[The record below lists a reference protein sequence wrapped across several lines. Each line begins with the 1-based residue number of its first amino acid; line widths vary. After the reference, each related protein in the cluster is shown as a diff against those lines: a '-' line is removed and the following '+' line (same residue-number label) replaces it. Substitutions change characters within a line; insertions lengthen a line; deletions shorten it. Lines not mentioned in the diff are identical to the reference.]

1 MSNNDSGAATAASGA
16 EPQLLLTLRVDVQ
29 NAGAIALPPMTIKME
44 APTSIAQFQLLLQS
58 KLVDAM
64 TQAAAGHESAALLHE
79 DTRQMEIDVEIYDNR
94 KSQFLSL
101 QSLAQ
106 LDQRRSRVNVILRRS
121 GPTPQNCLALP
132 SKMFD
137 STAFTIRGIPVSV
150 GEVGN
155 SGQGTGLTTWDG
167 SVVLAK
173 YLEHARM
180 EDLRGARIL
189 ELGSGTGL
197 VGLSAAL
204 LGAREVILTDL
215 AYTMDN
221 LARNAKATMR
231 NAVATTSSSVK
242 CAVHTQVLDWFD
254 PPTDLGSFDFVL
266 ASDVVWVEELIAPLV
281 STFDV
286 LLRNSYEGDAKVLM
300 SYQKRSVIA
309 DKLLF
314 RELEKRKLDKQRV
327 AASALHPHFASERID
342 VWEITRRPT
351 SKEDSK

>member
-1 MSNNDSGAATAASGA
+1 MSDANDNGSASGA
-16 EPQLLLTLRVDVQ
+16 ESQRMLTLRVDVQ
-29 NAGAIALPPMTIKME
+29 NAGTIALPPMTIKMD
-44 APTSIAQFQLLLQS
+44 APANIAHFHTLLQS

-64 TQAAAGHESAALLHE
+64 LQAIAEEDNAGLSLSDTQ
-79 DTRQMEIDVEIYDNR
+79 QMEIEVEIYDNR
-94 KSQFLSL
+94 KDQFLPL
-101 QSLAQ
+101 QSLSQ
-106 LDQRRSRVNVILRRS
+106 LAHKRSRVNVILRRN
-121 GPTPQNCLALP
+121 GPAQQNCLALP

-137 STAFTIRGIPVSV
+137 STAFAIQGVNVSV

-180 EDLRGARIL
+180 DDLRGARIL

-215 AYTMDN
+215 AYTMEN

-231 NAVATTSSSVK
+231 STAAIK
-242 CAVHTQVLDWFD
+242 GDVHTQVLDWFN
-254 PPTDLGSFDFVL
+254 PPTHLGSFDFVL

-281 STFDV
+281 ATFDV
-286 LLRNSYEGDAKVLM
+286 LLRNSLEKDTKILM
-300 SYQKRSVIA
+300 SYQKRSVIS
-309 DKLLF
+309 DQLLF
-314 RELEKRKLDKQRV
+314 FELDQRELDKQRV
-327 AASALHPHFASERID
+327 PASELHPHFASERID
-342 VWEITRRPT
+342 VWEITRRRQG
-351 SKEDSK
+351 DSKPAA